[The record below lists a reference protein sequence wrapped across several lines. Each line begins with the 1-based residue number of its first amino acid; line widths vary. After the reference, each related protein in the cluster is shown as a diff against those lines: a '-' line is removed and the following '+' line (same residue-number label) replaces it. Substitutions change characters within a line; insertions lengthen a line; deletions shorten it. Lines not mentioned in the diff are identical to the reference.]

1 MHTMRFPLAMLAAA
15 GLCAAATGCRS
26 NSHQVEA
33 ELRKRET
40 DVRELRE
47 ELDSCGAHNRALQ
60 MELRAVHGE
69 PVLDPSRNFELSF
82 PVRSLTLGR
91 QTGGRELE
99 GAPGDGALQVVL
111 EPRDAEGHAIK
122 IPNAAAVIQVTEIG
136 PDGLK
141 HALSMWEIPPE
152 QLRVHWRSGL
162 LTTGY
167 VLVLPW
173 KIPPTTEKLRVVALL
188 RLADGRAFEADK
200 DVTIRLPSGTK
211 PRIMPPASPPGE
223 PTDGPILPPPRPVV
237 APAAIGKPV
246 P

>member
-1 MHTMRFPLAMLAAA
+1 MRFPLAMLAAA

-26 NSHQVEA
+26 DSHRVEA
-33 ELRKRET
+33 ELRKREN
-40 DVRELRE
+40 DVRDLRE
-47 ELDSCGAHNRALQ
+47 ELEHSETYNRALQ
-60 MELRAVHGE
+60 MELRATHGDPAG
-69 PVLDPSRNFELSF
+69 PVLPDGPGLVF

-99 GAPGDGALQVVL
+99 GVPGDGALQVVL

-136 PDGLK
+136 PEGLK
-141 HALSMWEIPPE
+141 HALSLWDIPPE
-152 QLRVHWRSGL
+152 QLRTHWRTGL

-200 DVTIRLPSGTK
+200 DVTIRLPSGVK
-211 PRIMPPASPPGE
+211 PRIMPPALPSAT
-223 PTDGPILPPPRPVV
+223 PTDGPVLPAPRPVD
-237 APAAIGKPV
+237 PAAGIGRPV